1 MLQTLLTQVISLLL
15 QGRFLDLQLHNL
27 TPELIQLRRHGIQL
41 RLNQSAGFIHQVN
54 GLIRQETVGDITV
67 GEGSGS
73 YEGGVRDFHTVKYL
87 ITLFQTTQD
96 RNGIFHRRLIHHNR
110 LETTLQRRI
119 LLNVLTVL
127 IQSGRADAVQLATGQ
142 HRLQHIAG
150 IHSSVGLACAHNQ
163 VQLID
168 EEDDLALALPNL
180 LQNGFQT
187 LLKLA
192 AVLGTGHQRA
202 HIQGKYLLVLQTL
215 RYIAPHDTLC
225 QTLHNGGLADAGF
238 TD

>member
-1 MLQTLLTQVISLLL
+1 M
-15 QGRFLDLQLHNL
+15 
-27 TPELIQLRRHGIQL
+27 
-41 RLNQSAGFIHQVN
+41 
-54 GLIRQETVGDITV
+54 
-67 GEGSGS
+67 
-73 YEGGVRDFHTVKYL
+73 KYL

-150 IHSSVGLACAHNQ
+150 VHSSVGLACAHNQ

-168 EEDDLALALPNL
+168 EEDDLALALPDL

-187 LLKLA
+187 LLKFA
-192 AVLGTGHQRA
+192 AVLGAGHQRA

-238 TD
+238 TDQNRVILGLTGQNPNHIPDLRVTTDDRVKLLIPCLFHQVRTIFT